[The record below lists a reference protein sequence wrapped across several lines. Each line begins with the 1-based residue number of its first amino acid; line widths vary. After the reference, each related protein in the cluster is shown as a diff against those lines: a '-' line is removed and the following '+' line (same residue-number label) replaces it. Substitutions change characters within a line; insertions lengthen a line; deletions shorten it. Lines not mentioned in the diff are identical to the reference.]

1 MGNTTMTRFTFNDY
15 YNNEV
20 QLAFEKHPF
29 SKLPKHVWVIC
40 TYNNQWLLTL
50 HPRRG
55 IEFPGGKVE
64 KGETAEEAARREV
77 LEETGATVDEIHY
90 VAQYRVYGKAGM
102 IIKNVYFA
110 NIKKIEKQE
119 SYFETEGPVYLE
131 RLPDNLKQ
139 QKTFSFMMKDDVLVK
154 SLQFIKEQGL
164 LELE

>member
-1 MGNTTMTRFTFNDY
+1 MKRFTFNDY

-20 QLAFEKHPF
+20 QLAFENHPF

-64 KGETAEEAARREV
+64 KGETAKEAAIREV
-77 LEETGATVDEIHY
+77 FEETGASVDDIHY
-90 VAQYRVYGKAGM
+90 VAQYRVNGKAGM

-110 NIKKIEKQE
+110 NIKKLEKQD
-119 SYFETEGPVYLE
+119 SYFETEGPVILE
-131 RLPDNLKQ
+131 RLPDNIKQ
-139 QKTFSFMMKDDVLVK
+139 QRTFSFMMKDDVLVK
-154 SLQFIKEQGL
+154 SLHFIKEQGL
-164 LELE
+164 LTFE